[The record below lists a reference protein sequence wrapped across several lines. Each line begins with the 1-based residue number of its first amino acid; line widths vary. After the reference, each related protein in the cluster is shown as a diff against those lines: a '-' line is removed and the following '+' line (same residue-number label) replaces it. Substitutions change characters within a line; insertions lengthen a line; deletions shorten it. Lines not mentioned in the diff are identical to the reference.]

1 MSSKTHT
8 TYTPFHNC
16 PFTQRI
22 EEGREVVDQE
32 GHVFCCTGLDGIHVN
47 GMLIVI
53 LSRIL
58 APREI
63 PLLIHQSRAMVPVIK
78 SNDNKIFLPLF
89 STRFRAITFIEN
101 KFSSIDKVFDLC
113 ASEAAVQQEERVD
126 GVCGG
131 RARSGVRVDID
142 GEATD

>member
-1 MSSKTHT
+1 MLR
-8 TYTPFHNC
+8 YV
-16 PFTQRI
+16 R
-22 EEGREVVDQE
+22 
-32 GHVFCCTGLDGIHVN
+32 
-47 GMLIVI
+47 MLIVI

-63 PLLIHQSRAMVPVIK
+63 PLLIHQSRAMVPVILFAHPLSAPFPSLRRVTYK

-89 STRFRAITFIEN
+89 STRFRAITLIEN
-101 KFSSIDKVFDLC
+101 NFSSIDKVFDLC
-113 ASEAAVQQEERVD
+113 ASEAAVQQEERMD